1 MNLYGAVVAARNALY
16 DRGVLKQSKLRRP
29 VVSVGSISVGGAGK
43 TPFVILLAELLRKRG
58 VRVDVLSRGYGRR
71 SSGVLVVESDDPAPF
86 GDEPVLIRRR
96 LGDVPVVVGESRYQA
111 GVEAE
116 RRFETE
122 LHLLDD
128 GFQHR
133 DLARDFDVVLLSPRD
148 LEEHL
153 LPLGRLREP
162 LSSLGRADAIV
173 WPAGADMP
181 PAEITAGKPIW
192 RVRRRV
198 ELAAGSPSRPFVF
211 CAIAEPEHFR
221 RDLENAG
228 IEITGFRC
236 FRDHHAYRPSD
247 IAALREAASKTGAG
261 GFITTEKDAVKLGGF
276 GEQLGETSVARLVVE
291 LEEPRETVDT
301 LLAKIGFS
309 GPRS

>member
-29 VVSVGSISVGGAGK
+29 VVSVGNLSVGGAGK

-71 SSGVLVVESDDPAPF
+71 SSGVLVVEGDDPARF
-86 GDEPVLIRRR
+86 GDEPVMIRRR
-96 LGDVPVVVGESRYQA
+96 LGDVPVIVGESRYQA

-116 RRFETE
+116 RQFETE

-148 LEEHL
+148 LEERL
-153 LPLGRLREP
+153 LPMGRLREP

-173 WPAGADMP
+173 WPADGDAP

-198 ELAAGSPSRPFVF
+198 ELAAGSPSRPFAF
-211 CAIAEPEHFR
+211 CAIAEPERFR

-228 IEITGFRC
+228 VEIAGFRC

-247 IAALREAASKTGAG
+247 IAALREAAGKAGAN
-261 GFITTEKDAVKLGGF
+261 GFITTEKDAVKLGNF
-276 GEQLGETSVARLVVE
+276 SEQLGETSVARLVVE
-291 LEEPRETVDT
+291 LEEPREAMNM

-309 GPRS
+309 VPRP